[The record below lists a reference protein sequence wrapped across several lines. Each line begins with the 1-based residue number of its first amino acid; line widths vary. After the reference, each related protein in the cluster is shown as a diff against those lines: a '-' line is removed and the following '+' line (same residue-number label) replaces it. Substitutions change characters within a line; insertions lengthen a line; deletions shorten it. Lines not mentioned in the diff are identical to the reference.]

1 MNRRMIKPL
10 KLVSGHLSTPV
21 SGSLFALLLLVVFL
35 SFLAAGPVRA
45 QSDPAPAAPSTI
57 TADDVNDVARTLWCP
72 LCSGVRL
79 DSCELKACDQMKDV
93 IAIKLGEG
101 EDVNSI
107 RDYFVEQYGPQV
119 MGEPPRSGFN
129 LLAWLLPIAV
139 AVGGGVFLWTR
150 ARRMVQ
156 APVQS
161 GAGNAETGVHDE
173 YSHKLDEE
181 LKQYD

>member
-1 MNRRMIKPL
+1 MIKL
-10 KLVSGHLSTPV
+10 HTLLSGR
-21 SGSLFALLLLVVFL
+21 LLLLLLLGIFL
-35 SFLAAGPVRA
+35 SLLTVDQAAA

-79 DSCELKACDQMKDV
+79 DSCELKACEQMKDV

-139 AVGGGVFLWTR
+139 VVGGGVFLWTR

-156 APVQS
+156 TPTQV
-161 GAGNAETGVHDE
+161 GAATAETGAHDE
-173 YSHKLDEE
+173 YSRKLDEE

>member
-1 MNRRMIKPL
+1 MNRRMSKSH
-10 KLVSGHLSTPV
+10 KLLSGP
-21 SGSLFALLLLVVFL
+21 LFAFLLLVFPL
-35 SFLAAGPVRA
+35 SFLIAGQVSA
-45 QSDPAPAAPSTI
+45 QSDPPPATI
-57 TADDVNDVARTLWCP
+57 TADDVNEVARTLWCP

-79 DSCELKACDQMKDV
+79 DSCELKACEQMKDV

-107 RDYFVEQYGPQV
+107 RDYFVDQYGPQV

-150 ARRMVQ
+150 ARRMVR
-156 APVQS
+156 APVQA

-173 YSHKLDEE
+173 YSRKLDEE
-181 LKQYD
+181 LKRYD

>member
-1 MNRRMIKPL
+1 MNFPMNRRMIKPL
-10 KLVSGHLSTPV
+10 KLLFGPLLV
-21 SGSLFALLLLVVFL
+21 SLFAHLLLVVFFF
-35 SFLAAGPVRA
+35 FLTAGPVRA
-45 QSDPAPAAPSTI
+45 QSDPAPAASATI

-150 ARRMVQ
+150 ARRMVR
-156 APVQS
+156 APVQA
-161 GAGNAETGVHDE
+161 GAGNAETGAPDE